1 MKNIKDKSN
10 IIEQM
15 VDGIMGN
22 KKENPSQ
29 KEMDLRKRLA
39 GRATEYLMF
48 MDEEEYE
55 STVSE
60 DEIFRFIQN
69 GVLFEYDKSFD
80 VLIIKN
86 DVGVYKQIEK
96 ADFRLN
102 NFEDDGEY
110 MRAIF
115 LGQGC
120 WERLEEISK
129 EKAIEIL
136 KSWKVEQ

>member
-1 MKNIKDKSN
+1 
-10 IIEQM
+10 
-15 VDGIMGN
+15 
-22 KKENPSQ
+22 
-29 KEMDLRKRLA
+29 
-39 GRATEYLMF
+39 MF

-55 STVSE
+55 RLLNS
-60 DEIFRFIQN
+60 DEIFEFAHS
-69 GVLFEYDKSFD
+69 GVHFEYDKTFE

-86 DVGVYKQIEK
+86 EAGVYKQIEK

-102 NFEDDGEY
+102 DLEDDGEY

-120 WERLEEISK
+120 WERLQDISK

-136 KSWKVEQ
+136 KTWEEE

>member
-1 MKNIKDKSN
+1 LSNKWLTELGEKSEN
-10 IIEQM
+10 PT
-15 VDGIMGN
+15 
-22 KKENPSQ
+22 KKET
-29 KEMDLRKRLA
+29 DLRKRLA
-39 GRATEYLMF
+39 VRATEHLMF

-55 STVSE
+55 RLLNS
-60 DEIFRFIQN
+60 DEIFEFAHS
-69 GVLFEYDKSFD
+69 GVHFEYDKTFE

-86 DVGVYKQIEK
+86 EAGVYKQIEK

-102 NFEDDGEY
+102 DLEDDGEY

-120 WERLEEISK
+120 WERLQDISK

-136 KSWKVEQ
+136 KTWEEE

>member
-60 DEIFRFIQN
+60 DEIFRFVQN

-102 NFEDDGEY
+102 NLEDDGEY